1 MTTEQAGVHEGLAKV
16 MAGLS
21 HIPKQR
27 SQGVSYE
34 FRSIDAIFNV
44 VHGLMAENG
53 MWFKPVVLDDW
64 QLNMIPGTKDRV
76 QAQALFRLEVFA
88 CHSDGSEA
96 SIGVGLCQSHDY
108 GDKAVYQAQQNGMKY
123 VVIEA
128 FAIPTAEGDMDA
140 RQADEVPVSE
150 PSPEEITTRLQNRL
164 KVKAAELAA
173 GDKDLAMEFYEKY
186 APETWTIDNVEVSER
201 AMEAGVKGEAA

>member
-1 MTTEQAGVHEGLAKV
+1 MSGVHEGLAEV
-16 MAGLS
+16 MKGLS

-34 FRSIDAIFNV
+34 FRSIDAVFAAI
-44 VHGLMAENG
+44 HGLMAEHG

-76 QAQALFRLEVFA
+76 QGQALFRLEVFA

-140 RQADEVPVSE
+140 RQADEVPALTEDQIRSK
-150 PSPEEITTRLQNRL
+150 LQNRL
-164 KVKAAELAA
+164 KTKAAELTEGDVDAA
-173 GDKDLAMEFYEKY
+173 RELYEKFL
-186 APETWTIDNVEVSER
+186 PENLTPESVETTEQ
-201 AMEAGVKGEAA
+201 AMTDYVKEAAA

>member
-1 MTTEQAGVHEGLAKV
+1 MSGVHKGLAQV

-34 FRSIDAIFNV
+34 FRSIDAVFNV
-44 VHGLMAENG
+44 VHGLMADNG

-64 QLNMIPGTKDRV
+64 QLNMIPGTKDRA

-88 CHSDGSEA
+88 CHTDGSEA

-140 RQADEVPVSE
+140 RHADEVPA
-150 PSPEEITTRLQNRL
+150 PT
-164 KVKAAELAA
+164 ADELAQRGTNKLKA
-173 GDKDLAMEFYEKY
+173 EALDLMGDPDEARAIYAQALATVNLEPDVVVPLDLHDKVRDALKEM
-186 APETWTIDNVEVSER
+186 AP
-201 AMEAGVKGEAA
+201 

>member
-1 MTTEQAGVHEGLAKV
+1 MSGVHEGLAAV
-16 MAGLS
+16 MKGLS

-34 FRSIDAIFNV
+34 FRSIDAVFNV
-44 VHGLMAENG
+44 VHGLMADHG

-88 CHSDGSEA
+88 CHADGSES

-128 FAIPTAEGDMDA
+128 FAIPTAEADMDA
-140 RQADEVPVSE
+140 RQADDIPVEWSE
-150 PSPEEITTRLQNRL
+150 EQLQVRL
-164 KVKAAELAA
+164 KKKAMFLAA
-173 GDKDLAMEFYEKY
+173 DDKDLAQDFYATY
-186 APETWTIDNVEVSER
+186 TPEEWTLAAVEAAEE
-201 AMEAGVKGEAA
+201 AMETGVKT